1 MPKFQPPTS
10 PDVVGNSLSTQ
21 VSNVLQK
28 PGGEVAPAAVVGT
41 AISGPAFVPFDI
53 ANSSDFESVFGTLEN
68 AVDDKHYGML
78 AANQYFANGGD
89 SVVYFRTLGAGDC
102 KSRLTAGNNPG
113 SVNNAG
119 FVVGQEIINTGTNL
133 IGPNT
138 YAGSTA
144 TNPGV
149 LGRAYFLVAFMS
161 ESAGS
166 TYLSDAGIQ
175 TVGQN
180 TAAPIIRGML
190 FAPSG
195 VVLSLSSNLEPNNT
209 PTSIA
214 AYGSFGAA
222 GDGGCNIGTV
232 VSSFGASTFTLL
244 LNGHI
249 TTGEYPSTILS
260 SLDPTSTYQD
270 LIEGSLTP
278 SDLNLPINKGPED
291 SLYFAEVFNTD
302 PTKIQEAGH
311 YLHLH
316 YDVYP
321 DFAVVTGSGVITA
334 AAWPDGEPSVLLLT
348 SSLTRN
354 TGSTTDISADTIG
367 VPNFENYQ
375 NRFTQAF
382 SPFVVSQKINGTR
395 FDLFKLHAFS
405 DGKLRQNLKFVVSN
419 IEPNATPNGW
429 AKFDIDVYD
438 TATREDEPPPSLVKF
453 EDITLDPTSDD
464 FITRKIG
471 DTHVY
476 YDFDAASG
484 AQKTVVEGG
493 EPLTNQ
499 FVRVE
504 VTQQLLDGELPNTV
518 LPVGFR
524 GIYHLV
530 TSGSSVSSAGSILTG
545 SFSSDATNTS
555 GISTDTLQRVTQ
567 PPLPMRERISI
578 GISGLQRLRRKP
590 GLVWGIQYSRK
601 DQNDNPSNK
610 TAINLPKTLPLKRDA
625 SVENLLAYFPDFHTV
640 SQNAWVGDN
649 AGVLDV
655 GGCVLDA
662 DRFNRNLFTLENVAV
677 ITGSVTNGRSVLLPD
692 PREWSAAIY
701 VRNGQKPAGLNRSN
715 ATEFSDKVRF
725 IDPNTDF
732 ADTTSRQYL
741 RFAVP
746 MQGGFNGLNIFDD
759 EADRMTDVA
768 VFRERFDPNLD
779 GPTQSTTAAYLKSID
794 ILSEKS
800 EADMQLLSIP
810 GIRHKAVTNV
820 AVQSSEEK
828 FNVLFVADVEE
839 FDAAGNYVTSSLQDP
854 DLTQTI
860 NNFDGRSL
868 GSSFAAGYFPNV
880 SIDFGDE
887 AGGILETPPSVGV
900 LGAIALNDS
909 LAGPYTSPMGYT
921 RGRIS
926 GATSTKIDLSEKIDR
941 DRLIAANINPIVS
954 DVTPLASICPVSQKT
969 TLGQVSGFSRVN
981 IRRMMIDVRRRVR
994 NIAREYLFEPA
1005 NAFTARQF
1013 QSDVQSLLASL
1024 VVNGAIEDYRV
1035 SIDQTSFVGSQRP
1048 ISNNVQ
1054 VNVGKFRPLGDLLN
1068 QQRNAET
1075 ELKTIRASVF
1085 IQPIQSEEIIQLD
1098 IDESVEDS

>member
-21 VSNVLQK
+21 VSNVLQE

-41 AISGPAFVPFDI
+41 AVSGPAFVPFDI
-53 ANSSDFESVFGTLEN
+53 ANSGDFESVFGTLED

-214 AYGSFGAA
+214 AYGTFGIA
-222 GDGGCNIGTV
+222 GDGGCNIGSM
-232 VSSFGASTFTLL
+232 VSTAGTSTFQVL

-249 TTGEYPSTILS
+249 STENYPSSIFCS
-260 SLDPTSTYQD
+260 MNPTATYQD
-270 LIEGSLTP
+270 LVEGSLAIE
-278 SDLNLPINKGPED
+278 SDLPINKGLYD
-291 SLYFAEVFNTD
+291 SLYFADVFNTD

-316 YDVYP
+316 YDVYS
-321 DFAVVTGSGVITA
+321 DLAVVTGSGLTDNTV
-334 AAWPDGEPSVLLLT
+334 DFNEREPVVLLLT

-438 TATREDEPPPSLVKF
+438 AATREDDSPSLVKF

-471 DTHVY
+471 DKHVY

-504 VTQQLLDGELPNTV
+504 VAQQLLDGELPNTV

-555 GISTDTLQRVTQ
+555 GISTNTVQSIVQ
-567 PPLPMRERISI
+567 PPFPMRERLST
-578 GISGLQRLRRKP
+578 GIAGTDELESKP
-590 GLVWGIQYSRK
+590 GLVWGAQYSRK
-601 DQNDNPSNK
+601 DTNNNPSNK
-610 TAINLPKTLPLKRDA
+610 TVIDA

-649 AGVLDV
+649 AGVLDI

-692 PREWSAAIY
+692 PSEWLAAIY
-701 VRNGQKPAGLNRSN
+701 VRNGQKPAGLYRSN
-715 ATEFSDKVRF
+715 ATGPSDKVRF
-725 IDPNTDF
+725 VDPNTDF
-732 ADTTSRQYL
+732 ADKTSRENL
-741 RFAVP
+741 SFAVP

-768 VFRERFDPNLD
+768 VFRERFDPNLN

-810 GIRHKAVTNV
+810 GIRHKAVTNI

-839 FDAAGNYVTSSLQDP
+839 FDSAGNYITSSLQDP

-880 SIDFGDE
+880 RIDFGDE

-900 LGAIALNDS
+900 LGAMALNDS

-926 GATSTKIDLSEKIDR
+926 GAKETKIDLSEKIDR

-954 DVTPLASICPVSQKT
+954 DVTPLGSICPVSQKT
-969 TLGQVSGFSRVN
+969 TLGQISGFSRVN

-1035 SIDQTSFVGSQRP
+1035 SIDQTSFVGSQQP

-1098 IDESVEDS
+1098 IDESVEDL